1 MHQGPSLIKPSRQ
14 LQLAAGTQVILGSS
28 LCRFASFS
36 HRSITVILWP
46 NTLYDSSIS
55 DGCAPNRSGETLWNV
70 RKVQHRF
77 TSVAQFNTCDSSAAL
92 RERVSAKVQQDDTA
106 LSCILMTAHCVHH
119 TALSSCILPML
130 SCCHTAVMMEDLVMG
145 GRWGGRGGGIHSSHH
160 GGTCGAL
167 TFVWNWVF
175 YYGGSEIKSI
185 VCHAVPSV
193 YHTLTSLLGTNTHPT
208 EADEFKEQAGA
219 VLSSHMHVEQS
230 IKARCC
236 PPSNFTHRWLNAY
249 SDLKC
254 IIKAM
259 CSQIKLHVWMHLDWA
274 SIHMS

>member
-145 GRWGGRGGGIHSSHH
+145 GRWGGGGG
-160 GGTCGAL
+160 GGYTAAIMVAL
-167 TFVWNWVF
+167 VEPWLL
-175 YYGGSEIKSI
+175 SEIEFFIMVAARSSQSY
-185 VCHAVPSV
+185 VTRCLLCTTPWHPYSAQ
-193 YHTLTSLLGTNTHPT
+193 TLTQQRLMSLKSRLVLCCHHTCMWNRALRP
-208 EADEFKEQAGA
+208 GA
-219 VLSSHMHVEQS
+219 VL
-230 IKARCC
+230 
-236 PPSNFTHRWLNAY
+236 
-249 SDLKC
+249 
-254 IIKAM
+254 
-259 CSQIKLHVWMHLDWA
+259 HLISPTDD
-274 SIHMS
+274 